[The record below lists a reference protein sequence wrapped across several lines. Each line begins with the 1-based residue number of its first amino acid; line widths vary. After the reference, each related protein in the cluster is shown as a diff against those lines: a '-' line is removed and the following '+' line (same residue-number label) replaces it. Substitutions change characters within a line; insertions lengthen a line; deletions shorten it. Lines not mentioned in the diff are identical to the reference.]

1 MSDRLSWFLVALLVP
16 ALASC
21 ASPHRSKSGSI
32 GAKLPH
38 AVAVN
43 DGMGGNVHLHLK
55 PMVADGGLTSGFG
68 WRSHAMGGGGARHRG
83 LDIIAPAGSPVRAG
97 ASGTIT
103 DMGWRGAYGR
113 FILIRHSRD
122 IETAYAHL
130 SRFAKNLRVGQ
141 RVTLDD
147 VIGYV
152 GSSGRSSGPHLHFEL
167 RRQGRPI
174 DPLRLPHA
182 RIQQL

>member
-1 MSDRLSWFLVALLVP
+1 MSDRYSWLLVALLVP

-21 ASPHRSKSGSI
+21 AAPHRSGPRP
-32 GAKLPH
+32 GAPLPH
-38 AVAVN
+38 AVVISDAA
-43 DGMGGNVHLHLK
+43 DGNVHLHLK
-55 PMVADGGLTSGFG
+55 PMVAGGGLASGFG
-68 WRSHAMGGGGARHRG
+68 WRGHAMGGGGARHRG
-83 LDIIAPAGSPVRAG
+83 LDIIAPAGAPVRAA
-97 ASGTIT
+97 ASGTVT

-113 FILIRHSRD
+113 FILIRHSGH

-130 SRFAKNLRVGQ
+130 SRFAKSLKVGQ
-141 RVTLDD
+141 RVTRDD

-174 DPLRLPHA
+174 DPLALPPA
-182 RIQQL
+182 RTQQL